1 MSHQLN
7 CLSDAFFDEAI
18 ESAKALDDHLNR
30 TGKVVGPLH
39 GLPISLKDNF
49 NIKGKDSTVGF
60 TSLVNDPAQYN
71 ATLVDMLEKLGA
83 VRYCKTNVPTA
94 MMIVGILRRLHI
106 VTRLTLGRQNQS
118 TTSSDEQST
127 P

>member
-1 MSHQLN
+1 MIQERKLMLLQTN

-18 ESAKALDDHLNR
+18 EAAKALDDHLNR

-49 NIKGKDSTVGF
+49 NVKGKDSTVGF
-60 TSLVNDPAQYN
+60 TSLVNDPAGHN

-94 MMIVGILRRLHI
+94 MMIVRLVI
-106 VTRLTLGRQNQS
+106 VRGNWMLT
-118 TTSSDEQST
+118 
-127 P
+127 